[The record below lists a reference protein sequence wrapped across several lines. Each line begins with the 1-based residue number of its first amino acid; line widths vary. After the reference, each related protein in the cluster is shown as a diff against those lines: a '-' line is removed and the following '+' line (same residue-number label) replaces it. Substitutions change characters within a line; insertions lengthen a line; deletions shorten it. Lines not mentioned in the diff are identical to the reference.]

1 MTIRFR
7 LMAAAALGLAMSYPV
22 MAVDSAPSSD
32 VSTEIQALKTR
43 LEQLEAKQKLAEVRR
58 VDAEQKLEAKITSDE
73 LKHDAVQHD
82 QLLTAEG
89 FTAGYSDGR
98 FVIQSNDGNFALRPW
113 LHLQF
118 RDVTEYRKD
127 HTTVG
132 TTHKHGVD
140 ETDNGFEVRRMRFG
154 FDGNMWSPDFTY
166 MVNWATVRNSG
177 NQNVTGATAATTGGA
192 VTTGNSL
199 GGALLLEEAWVQY
212 HIPTTGF
219 SLKLGQIKDP
229 VLHDQITSSRYQQ
242 SAERSL
248 TADVFTNGDS
258 FTEGA
263 TILWT
268 SPHDI
273 IHTEVGVNHG
283 MRSAN
288 TNFLDYPNNSGYN
301 QFDYGVAGR
310 AEFKLMGRWKDY
322 KQVGAVGTKQPLLVV
337 GTGADY
343 SERGHDGQL
352 VAVGDIMY
360 ADQNGLSFYGAYVDR
375 YTTHN
380 FGAYTQSPTGASI
393 LTPDAKLAG
402 KATNEYSL
410 LGEAGYII
418 DHRIEPFGRYEM
430 MHVLG
435 DGASSRNWIQVVTFG
450 VNYFFQGN
458 KLKLT
463 LEGIY
468 LPKGLPF
475 DDGPS
480 DTLANKSGKTEF
492 NFVAQL
498 QWLL

>member
-1 MTIRFR
+1 
-7 LMAAAALGLAMSYPV
+7 MALAISYP
-22 MAVDSAPSSD
+22 ALATEPAATD
-32 VSTEIQALKTR
+32 VSNEIQALKAR
-43 LEQLEAKQKLAEVRR
+43 LEQLEAKQKLAEQKHIE
-58 VDAEQKLEAKITSDE
+58 AEQKLEAKVTAE
-73 LKHDAVQHD
+73 QLKLDAVQHD
-82 QLLTAEG
+82 QLLTSEG

-98 FVIQSNDGNFALRPW
+98 FVIQSNDGNFAFRPW
-113 LHLQF
+113 FHLQF

-127 HTTVG
+127 FTTVG
-132 TTHKHGVD
+132 TTHPHGVD

-166 MVNWATVRNSG
+166 FINWATVRNSG
-177 NQNVTGATAATTGGA
+177 NQNVSGATASTTGGS
-192 VTTGNSL
+192 VTTGNNL
-199 GGALLLEEAWVQY
+199 GGVPLLEEAWVKY

-229 VLHDQITSSRYQQ
+229 VLHDQIASSRYQH

-248 TADVFTNGDS
+248 TADVFANGDA

-273 IHTEVGVNHG
+273 IHTEAGVNHG

-288 TNFLDYPNNSGYN
+288 TNFLDYPNNSSYN
-301 QFDYGVAGR
+301 QFNYGFAGR
-310 AEFKLMGRWKDY
+310 AEFKAMGRWKDY
-322 KQVGAVGTKQPLLVV
+322 AQVGAVGTKEQLLVF

-352 VAVGDIMY
+352 VAVGDMMY
-360 ADQNGLSFYGAYVDR
+360 ASPCGFSFYGAYVDR

-393 LTPDAKLAG
+393 ITPDPKLAN
-402 KATNEYSL
+402 KATNEYSI
-410 LGEAGYII
+410 LGEVGYII
-418 DHRIEPFGRYEM
+418 DRRIEPFCRYEV
-430 MHVLG
+430 MHVVG
-435 DGASSRNWIQVVTFG
+435 DGASSRNWIQVVTG
-450 VNYFFQGN
+450 GINYYFQGH

-468 LPKGLPF
+468 LPKGIPF
-475 DDGPS
+475 SDGPS
-480 DTLANKSGKTEF
+480 DTLSTPSGKTEA